1 MPTWQVSVGP
11 HGKYVRHLK
20 RRGNVS
26 MMGKKEKAIATQRFP
41 LMHMHYQEID
51 GKRVVETIVVMGPSG
66 FENMNIRKLPDGTI
80 QITTKPEKSN
90 FFKDAKERIILNL
103 APELL
108 QEIQNVAGQGHS
120 ENIEIGSPIS
130 KK

>member
-1 MPTWQVSVGP
+1 MMRKKDTEIGP
-11 HGKYVRHLK
+11 
-20 RRGNVS
+20 
-26 MMGKKEKAIATQRFP
+26 QRFP

-66 FENMNIRKLPDGTI
+66 FENMTIRKLIDGTI

-108 QEIQNVAGQGHS
+108 QEIQNVAGQEDS
-120 ENIEIGSPIS
+120 ENAATSFEIS

>member
-1 MPTWQVSVGP
+1 M
-11 HGKYVRHLK
+11 K
-20 RRGNVS
+20 R
-26 MMGKKEKAIATQRFP
+26 KKETEIDPQRFP

-66 FENMNIRKLPDGTI
+66 FENMNIRKLTDGTI

>member
-1 MPTWQVSVGP
+1 
-11 HGKYVRHLK
+11 
-20 RRGNVS
+20 
-26 MMGKKEKAIATQRFP
+26 MMGKREKALASQRFP

-66 FENMNIRKLPDGTI
+66 FENMTIQKLVDGTI

-103 APELL
+103 APALL
-108 QEIQNVAGQGHS
+108 QEIQNVAGQINP
-120 ENIEIGSPIS
+120 ENIETSCPIS

>member
-1 MPTWQVSVGP
+1 M
-11 HGKYVRHLK
+11 R
-20 RRGNVS
+20 
-26 MMGKKEKAIATQRFP
+26 KKEKAIASQRFP

-66 FENMNIRKLPDGTI
+66 FENMNIQKLPDGTI

-90 FFKDAKERIILNL
+90 FFKDSKERIILNL

-108 QEIQNVAGQGHS
+108 QEIQNVAGQPHS
-120 ENIEIGSPIS
+120 AIIETSSPIS